1 MTTEERDERD
11 RHVAKENRKDVS
23 RLLELRDI
31 VDELGTITKL
41 LDQQTTT
48 IKSMNNYYEEKS
60 HGKQFV
66 DLAELRLEEY
76 RTQVSEM
83 KKDASTTQ
91 KAVCHNVLLQLF
103 NPN

>member
-1 MTTEERDERD
+1 MTKSFKRFRSQGFITKPSEPNKNSEGKIMTTEERDERD

-48 IKSMNNYYEEKS
+48 IKSMNNY
-60 HGKQFV
+60 
-66 DLAELRLEEY
+66 
-76 RTQVSEM
+76 
-83 KKDASTTQ
+83 
-91 KAVCHNVLLQLF
+91 
-103 NPN
+103 